1 MITMKAIAKTPIKSA
16 LSCRPRGR
24 PVKGSEMAVVQ
35 DIVTA
40 AQTLFFQNGYERTS
54 IDQVAALAKSS
65 KRTVYSKFAT
75 KAELFDAMVRRFI
88 GEKQAI
94 ADPYVLSGTT
104 LRERLMNMAEKS
116 VEGFLQDDVR
126 ALYFLVHREADMFPE
141 LVRIVEEAGRKP
153 AQRRIMILLAK
164 GGIEGDHSF
173 LAEQFSSLLY
183 WPLTRRV
190 IAGDTDVTEEV
201 LASARASVDFFLRGC
216 GYTDL

>member
-1 MITMKAIAKTPIKSA
+1 MITTKAIAKTPIKSA
-16 LSCRPRGR
+16 LSWRPRGR

-75 KAELFDAMVRRFI
+75 KAELFDAVVRRFI

-153 AQRRIMILLAK
+153 AQRRIMNLLAE

-173 LAEQFSSLLY
+173 LADQFSSLLY

>member
-1 MITMKAIAKTPIKSA
+1 MITTKAIAKTPIKSA
-16 LSCRPRGR
+16 PSCRPRGR

-75 KAELFDAMVRRFI
+75 KAELFDAVVRRFI

-153 AQRRIMILLAK
+153 AQRRIMNLLAE

-216 GYTDL
+216 SYTYP

>member
-1 MITMKAIAKTPIKSA
+1 MITTKAIAKTPIKSA
-16 LSCRPRGR
+16 PSCRPRGR

-40 AQTLFFQNGYERTS
+40 ALTLFFKNGYERTS

-75 KAELFDAMVRRFI
+75 KAELFDAVVRRFI

-104 LRERLMNMAEKS
+104 LRDRLMNMAEKS
-116 VEGFLQDDVR
+116 VEGFLQNDVR

-153 AQRRIMILLAK
+153 AQRRIMNLLAE

-190 IAGDTDVTEEV
+190 IAGDKDVTEEV

-216 GYTDL
+216 GYTYP

>member
-1 MITMKAIAKTPIKSA
+1 MITTKAIAKTPIKSA

-75 KAELFDAMVRRFI
+75 KAELFDAVVRRFI

-153 AQRRIMILLAK
+153 AQRRIMNLLAE